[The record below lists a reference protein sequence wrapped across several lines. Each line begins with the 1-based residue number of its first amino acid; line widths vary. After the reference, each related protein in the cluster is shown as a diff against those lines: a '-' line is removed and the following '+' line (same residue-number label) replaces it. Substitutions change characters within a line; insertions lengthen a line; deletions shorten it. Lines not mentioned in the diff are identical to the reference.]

1 MSLDATAGN
10 AGIQRLQWDQQ
21 PEQTDAG
28 KVKPA
33 VLVRIDAVPFISD
46 ADRIPLQAAA
56 QHSDRY
62 YQQQVIDAGRIPA
75 RNAIRYNR
83 SDQLPQG
90 AAGLPHAP
98 GDLLP
103 AVVDAAVGDP
113 RDPE

>member
-1 MSLDATAGN
+1 MSPDATAGN
-10 AGIQRLQWDQQ
+10 AGIQRLLWDQQ

-28 KVKPA
+28 KAKPA
-33 VLVRIDAVPFISD
+33 VLVWIGAVLFISD

-56 QHSDRY
+56 QHSDRE
-62 YQQQVIDAGRIPA
+62 YQQQAIDAGRIPA
-75 RNAIRYNR
+75 RNASRYNR
-83 SDQLPQG
+83 FDQLPQG